1 MPFMCDKFMF
11 FSECCGTYF
20 YSLNILI
27 HLMNVQIQSKQKFRR
42 RSILRT
48 LKLSLCWLMFMY
60 KLRNLRDAIED
71 FIGEFS

>member
-42 RSILRT
+42 RSI
-48 LKLSLCWLMFMY
+48 F
-60 KLRNLRDAIED
+60 ED
-71 FIGEFS
+71 FEIIYVLVDVYVQIT